1 MIAPTASKVS
11 YKRFFKGGDG
21 KCTQEVPV
29 PIRNADVLVG
39 YEYKQFNIP
48 QLLKSIPYYD
58 CFQDAEEYYF
68 DLDEMHKFIQFVI
81 NEVVFPEG
89 ENTGLPFIPEP
100 WQWAVYFNIFCWKSK
115 KTNFRRYS
123 EVFIYVPRK
132 NGKTTAFGSVPT
144 LYMFY
149 VDKEQRSQNFCCAAD
164 LEQASVNFR
173 HTSYIIENN
182 PNLLNRLRQNKVNRS
197 TKSFEYAKDG
207 SMFKV
212 LSAIAETKHGLSPNY
227 VYIDEV
233 HAHKSSELIDVMITG
248 TAARRQSLTI
258 YTTTADYDR
267 PSTCNQLYDRAISVA
282 KGQTSEPY
290 FLPVIYEA
298 QVDDDFRK
306 ESVWKKANPNY
317 GVSIYADY
325 FEKQIRICEN
335 NPVLLNRF
343 LRLHLNVRTKTE
355 TVWIPSWVWANGN
368 NTETELLPIDEIKNR
383 LYNHRKWHNF
393 AASPEWFSTPQVD
406 IYLSEYQAYYT
417 WYFKK
422 LEELVE
428 AECYGGYD
436 NTSVKDIAS
445 FVLYF
450 PTQGIVLPWFWVPA
464 ESIYRRSVEERLPYD
479 RWFKSGLI
487 NNTPLASISERDI
500 AKALVGDG
508 SHTGICNYFKGL
520 HLVTFDAWGSNFIY
534 ETLYNAGLNSKKY
547 PQSYVGMNGPCR
559 RLEAAAENKELFHGT
574 NPVLRWMIGNVSIT
588 TNNNDQMRPAKDK
601 STDKIDGIVALLMAI
616 GGSMYHGQQLIT
628 DIPGLKDV

>member
-1 MIAPTASKVS
+1 
-11 YKRFFKGGDG
+11 
-21 KCTQEVPV
+21 
-29 PIRNADVLVG
+29 
-39 YEYKQFNIP
+39 
-48 QLLKSIPYYD
+48 
-58 CFQDAEEYYF
+58 
-68 DLDEMHKFIQFVI
+68 
-81 NEVVFPEG
+81 
-89 ENTGLPFIPEP
+89 
-100 WQWAVYFNIFCWKSK
+100 
-115 KTNFRRYS
+115 
-123 EVFIYVPRK
+123 
-132 NGKTTAFGSVPT
+132 
-144 LYMFY
+144 
-149 VDKEQRSQNFCCAAD
+149 
-164 LEQASVNFR
+164 
-173 HTSYIIENN
+173 
-182 PNLLNRLRQNKVNRS
+182 
-197 TKSFEYAKDG
+197 
-207 SMFKV
+207 
-212 LSAIAETKHGLSPNY
+212 
-227 VYIDEV
+227 
-233 HAHKSSELIDVMITG
+233 
-248 TAARRQSLTI
+248 
-258 YTTTADYDR
+258 
-267 PSTCNQLYDRAISVA
+267 
-282 KGQTSEPY
+282 
-290 FLPVIYEA
+290 
-298 QVDDDFRK
+298 
-306 ESVWKKANPNY
+306 
-317 GVSIYADY
+317 
-325 FEKQIRICEN
+325 
-335 NPVLLNRF
+335 
-343 LRLHLNVRTKTE
+343 
-355 TVWIPSWVWANGN
+355 
-368 NTETELLPIDEIKNR
+368 